1 MRTRSLVN
9 ALILSPMMLHGGA
22 WAVQVVGDPGPRSR
36 QPALEMQSTGAMRD
50 ESNGMAT
57 GVIDAIDA
65 SAGSIVIHGVPLRF
79 DPAKVLVFSAGGT
92 PLSPSALQSH
102 QSVGFV
108 LDRTD
113 PKHPAVRVLYLK

>member
-1 MRTRSLVN
+1 MKARSLVN
-9 ALILSPMMLHGGA
+9 ALILSSMVLQAGA
-22 WAVQVVGDPGPRSR
+22 WAARVVGDPGPQGR
-36 QPALEMQSTGAMRD
+36 QPAVEMQSTSAMRD
-50 ESNGMAT
+50 ESNGLAT

-65 SAGSIVIHGVPLRF
+65 AAGRIVIHGIPLRF

-92 PLSPSALQSH
+92 PLSLSAVQAH

-113 PKHPAVRVLYLK
+113 PKQPAIRVLYLK